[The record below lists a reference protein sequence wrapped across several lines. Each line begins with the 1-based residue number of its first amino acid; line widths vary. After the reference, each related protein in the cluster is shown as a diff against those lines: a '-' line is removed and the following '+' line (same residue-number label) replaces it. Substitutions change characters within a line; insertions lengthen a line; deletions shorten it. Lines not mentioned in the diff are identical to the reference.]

1 MGMMGGQRRRKKTK
15 KAWKREK
22 RREGGGSKGKGR
34 WLKKEVQCREA
45 KGEQEKR
52 REEGVDAKEKP
63 GDFAKRLPKES
74 WM

>member
-1 MGMMGGQRRRKKTK
+1 M
-15 KAWKREK
+15 EK
-22 RREGGGSKGKGR
+22 RKAAEGGGSKGKGR

-45 KGEQEKR
+45 KEEQEKR